1 VEEIRRKNL
10 EDNQN
15 FLDQLRM
22 TDVKEIFRDFVID
35 YLYFQIK
42 IRNDFVNSARSIRRN
57 KENTKKPI
65 EYKK

>member
-22 TDVKEIFRDFVID
+22 SDVKEIFRDFIID
-35 YLYFQIK
+35 YLYF
-42 IRNDFVNSARSIRRN
+42 
-57 KENTKKPI
+57 
-65 EYKK
+65 

>member
-35 YLYFQIK
+35 YLYF
-42 IRNDFVNSARSIRRN
+42 
-57 KENTKKPI
+57 
-65 EYKK
+65 